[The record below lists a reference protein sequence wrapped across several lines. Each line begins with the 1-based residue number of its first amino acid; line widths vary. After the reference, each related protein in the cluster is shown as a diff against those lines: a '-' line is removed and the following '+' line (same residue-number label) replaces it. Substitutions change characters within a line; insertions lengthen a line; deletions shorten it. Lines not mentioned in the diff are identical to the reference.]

1 MQTLINPKI
10 LHKSSPDDVLISDPS
25 IPLPEYL
32 EAELLNEYGP
42 ESGRILKL
50 YHPDAGNRLRFGKA
64 RGQSQLVET
73 EKKADNLREGRRWLE
88 LRAIPFQI
96 AYGIW
101 RNELSDC
108 DELRKHAAKFVES
121 INRSHRSSS
130 YAFVNDASHYFFY
143 RKTHD
148 HVPGI
153 MMVEAQRQAIYHHLY
168 SNSGWGLG
176 QVTVSLNNL
185 QANFY
190 DYANLMY
197 PIEIVVDDL
206 ARIQSKRPRKISYR
220 VSFYQRQNL
229 IAVMDT
235 DAVVITIDNFRKIRN
250 MLLPANEWFVPVN
263 NLISCTVSPPS
274 TNNERGGEL
283 NIRIS
288 AISKTGIRLSEAE
301 SNQILVSEIRVRIA
315 NVDGKTFIAEA
326 VLDKESERD
335 FLWRFKDINSD
346 DLLTLGMIISSG
358 CVSEYFYA

>member
-1 MQTLINPKI
+1 MQIPINPKI
-10 LHKSSPDDVLISDPS
+10 LHKSSRDDVLISNPS

-32 EAELLNEYGP
+32 DAELLKECGP
-42 ESGRILKL
+42 ESDQILKL
-50 YHPDAGNRLRFGKA
+50 YHSDAGNRLRFGKPQA
-64 RGQSQLVET
+64 QSQLIEA
-73 EKKADNLREGRRWLE
+73 EKHADNLREGKRWLD

-96 AYGIW
+96 ACGICG
-101 RNELSDC
+101 NEMSDG

-130 YAFVNDASHYFFY
+130 YTFINDASHYFFY

-153 MMVEAQRQAIYHHLY
+153 MMVEAQRQAIYHHFY
-168 SNSGWGLG
+168 SNSGWELG

-206 ARIQSKRPRKISYR
+206 ASAQSKRPRKISYR
-220 VSFYQRQNL
+220 VSFYQRKKL
-229 IAVMDT
+229 ISVIDT
-235 DAVVITIDNFRKIRN
+235 DATVITIDNFRKIRN
-250 MLLPANEWFVPVN
+250 MLLPANEWFVPID

-274 TNNERGGEL
+274 TNNESETEL
-283 NIRIS
+283 KVSIS
-288 AISKTGIRLSEAE
+288 AVSKTGIRLSESE
-301 SNQILVSEIRVRIA
+301 NNQISASEIRVRIA
-315 NVDGKTFIAEA
+315 NADGKTFIAEA
-326 VLDKESERD
+326 VLDKEYERE
-335 FLWRFKDINSD
+335 FSWRFKDMNSD

-358 CVSEYFYA
+358 CVSDHF